1 MKKMRSYL
9 LLLSVCI
16 LSVQQA
22 SAWGSTGHRA
32 IAEIAYGQ
40 LSAKTKAKVKDI
52 LGNDYL
58 PLFANWADEIRSDKD
73 NPYNSLPHYVNMPLD
88 AKYEQADKNPKGD
101 LVSVMENMVEMLQSK
116 TSSNEEKAIALK
128 FIIHLVGDA
137 HQPMHVALSED
148 LGGNRVE
155 VQWFRQKSNLHKLWD
170 EDLIDYSRLSYKE
183 LAVFAGEPQK
193 EELREWQ
200 NISVVD
206 WIDETHEITK
216 NIYENLGDKNYS
228 YVYNYQYS
236 PVVYQQIQK
245 AGYRLALFLNK
256 LLE

>member
-1 MKKMRSYL
+1 ML
-9 LLLSVCI
+9 LGVYF
-16 LSVQQA
+16 LSVQNV

-40 LSAKTKAKVKDI
+40 LSAETKAKVKDI

-73 NPYNSLPHYVNMPLD
+73 NAYNRLPHYVNMSLD
-88 AKYEQADKNPKGD
+88 EKYEEAERNPKGD
-101 LVSVMENMVEMLQSK
+101 LVSVMEDIVEMLQSK

-155 VQWFRQKSNLHKLWD
+155 VQWFRQTSNLHKLWD

-183 LAVFAGEPQK
+183 LAIFAGEPQK
-193 EELREWQ
+193 EELQAWQ
-200 NISVVD
+200 NLNLVD
-206 WIDETHEITK
+206 WINETHEITK
-216 NIYENLGDKNYS
+216 DVYENLGDKNYS
-228 YVYNYQYS
+228 YVYNYQYG

-245 AGYRLALFLNK
+245 AGYRLALFLTR